1 MTGGRYGDS
10 ALNRPRTPS
19 NNCPLHQ
26 RRWLPNRS
34 NPPVG
39 GKMWNVRTGR
49 LEVLDITTF
58 TALRCP
64 DPTLHLL
71 LLTRV
76 PAVILHMLL
85 RLRDICRIIQQRSP
99 HAQHRPS
106 LQSAPIDSC
115 LGSALRRRPTV
126 VCRTIAP
133 PIWNH
138 RERTLHPL
146 QGGKLT
152 PRFVVAQVNS

>member
-1 MTGGRYGDS
+1 
-10 ALNRPRTPS
+10 
-19 NNCPLHQ
+19 
-26 RRWLPNRS
+26 
-34 NPPVG
+34 VG

-64 DPTLHLL
+64 DPALHLL
-71 LLTRV
+71 ILTRV

-85 RLRDICRIIQQRSP
+85 RLRDICRIIQQRSL

-115 LGSALRRRPTV
+115 LDSALRRLPKI
-126 VCRTIAP
+126 VCRTIAS

-138 RERTLHPL
+138 RDELPAPCR
-146 QGGKLT
+146 
-152 PRFVVAQVNS
+152 VEN